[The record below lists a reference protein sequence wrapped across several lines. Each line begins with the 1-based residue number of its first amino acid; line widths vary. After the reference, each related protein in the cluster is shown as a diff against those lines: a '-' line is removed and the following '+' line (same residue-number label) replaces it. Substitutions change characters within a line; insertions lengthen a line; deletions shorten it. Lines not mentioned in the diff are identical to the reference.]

1 MSPSSPVPRA
11 SASLPGEVL
20 DRAATVSGAL
30 RELVSRAPESECLIW
45 IDRDRREHATSL
57 GEFWSRARDVQA
69 ALVARGV
76 LPGESVLLILPTGSE
91 LVCAYV
97 GAMLAGA
104 VPALTA
110 TPTHRVADQSLYR
123 ARIAGVIR
131 NADARVV
138 YCEAEVAALLREG
151 DGVLDAAQTLQP
163 DEVAPAGNPPE
174 PFSPAPDDIATIQY
188 SSGTTGAP
196 KGILLPHRSMLLH
209 LRALREGLA
218 ITPDDVHVNWA
229 PLYHDM
235 GLFGCFLLPLLCGCK
250 TVLIPTHDFLRDPAS
265 WLWAI
270 DAHRGTVSWAPNF
283 AYSFCAKRIGDDA
296 IEGLDLSSWRLA
308 LCASEPVLAHS
319 VAAFAERF
327 APCGYAPEAMTPA
340 WGLAET
346 TMVGTAH
353 PPELAPIVET
363 IDRAELANHGR
374 AVPVTGDGVASVAT
388 GRCLPGY
395 EMEVRGADGRRLPDR
410 EVGEVWLRT
419 EARFAGY
426 RKAPEL
432 TAEVLVD
439 GWVRSG
445 DQGYLVGEDLFF
457 VARNK
462 DLIVMGGEKYA
473 PHDVETTIN
482 RVPGVREGCAVAFGV
497 MNEER
502 GTEELGVV
510 AETRA
515 PESDHPELA
524 RSIRAAV
531 REGLGLAV
539 RHLKLVPPGGVEK
552 TTSGK
557 LARRA
562 TYERHRADFDR

>member
-1 MSPSSPVPRA
+1 MAHP
-11 SASLPGEVL
+11 EEIL
-20 DRAATVSGAL
+20 DRAETVSGAL
-30 RELVSRAPESECLIW
+30 AERVERAPDSECLIL
-45 IDRDRREHATSL
+45 IDRERREHPTSL
-57 GEFWSRARDVQA
+57 REFWSRARDVHA
-69 ALVARGV
+69 TMAARGV
-76 LPGESVLLILPTGSE
+76 RPGESVLLILPTGSE
-91 LVCAYV
+91 LVCAYF

-104 VPALTA
+104 IPALAA
-110 TPTHRVADQSLYR
+110 TPTNRVADQTRYR
-123 ARIAGVIR
+123 AMIAGIVR

-138 YCEAEVAALLREG
+138 YCESDVAALLCDGG
-151 DGVLDAAQTLQP
+151 DEAAVLGNAQTLQP
-163 DEVAPAGNPPE
+163 DEVGHASDPPE
-174 PFSPAPDDIATIQY
+174 PFAAAPDDIATLQY
-188 SSGTTGAP
+188 SSGTTGTP

-209 LRALREGLA
+209 LRSLRDGLE
-218 ITPDDVHVNWA
+218 ITPGDVHVNWA

-235 GLFGCFLLPLLCGCK
+235 GLLGCFLLPLLCGGK
-250 TVLIPTHDFLRDPAS
+250 TVLIPTLDFLRDPAS

-270 DAHRGTVSWAPNF
+270 DKHRGSVSWAPNF
-283 AYSFCAKRIGDDA
+283 AYSFCAKRIGDEQ

-308 LCASEPVLAHS
+308 LCASEPVLAHT
-319 VAAFAERF
+319 VAAFADRF
-327 APCGYAPEAMTPA
+327 AAYGYSPEAMTPA

-353 PPELAPIVET
+353 PPGMAPIVET
-363 IDRAELANHGR
+363 IDRARLANEGR
-374 AVPVTGDGVASVAT
+374 AVPVVGDGVASVAT

-395 EMEVRGADGRRLPDR
+395 EMEVRDRDGRPLADR

-426 RKAPEL
+426 RKDPEL

-439 GWVRSG
+439 GWVCSG
-445 DQGYLVGEDLFF
+445 DQGYLDGEDLFF

-473 PHDVETTIN
+473 PHDIETTVN
-482 RVPGVREGCAVAFGV
+482 QVPGVREGCAVAFGV
-497 MNEER
+497 LNEER

-510 AETRA
+510 AETREPDEA
-515 PESDHPELA
+515 HPALA

-539 RHLKLVPPGGVEK
+539 RHLKLVPPGGIEK

-562 TYERHRADFDR
+562 TFERYRVTIDS